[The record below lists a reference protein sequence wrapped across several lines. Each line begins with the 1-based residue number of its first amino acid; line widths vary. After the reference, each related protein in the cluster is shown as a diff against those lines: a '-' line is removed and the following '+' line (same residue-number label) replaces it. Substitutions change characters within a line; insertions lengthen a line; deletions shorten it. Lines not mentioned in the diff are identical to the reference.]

1 LTLPE
6 PKTYS
11 QRVKNHRSQKKIATP
26 QDIVR
31 LAKKTQWKDMEVPSG
46 EVVAAETIREMFA
59 YAAAGLKRTKRRKR
73 PHAAA
78 A

>member
-1 LTLPE
+1 M
-6 PKTYS
+6 
-11 QRVKNHRSQKKIATP
+11 KNHRSQKKLATP

-59 YAAAGLKRTKRRKR
+59 YAAAGLKRSKRRLMR
-73 PHAAA
+73 FSAALELPKA
-78 A
+78 ICRR